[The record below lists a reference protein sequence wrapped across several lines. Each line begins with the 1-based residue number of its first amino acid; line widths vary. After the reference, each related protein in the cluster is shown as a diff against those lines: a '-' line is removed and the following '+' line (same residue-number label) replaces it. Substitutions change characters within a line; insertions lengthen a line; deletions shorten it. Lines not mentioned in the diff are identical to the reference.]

1 MVNGRM
7 PLYLTLLAAVLCA
20 AALWVLQPYT
30 VRSPW
35 DAYTRPA
42 QQFLRAAIRRDSL
55 ALTRQSGS
63 VTPVVWA
70 LAAAR
75 TQPESLK
82 VWARD
87 AEAWTGKR
95 RGDTADV
102 LLSTA
107 TAVCSRHPIWLRFV
121 GSGEQARVVRA
132 SSACFGPR

>member
-7 PLYLTLLAAVLCA
+7 PAYLTLVAVALCA
-20 AALWVLQPYT
+20 AALWLLQPYS

-35 DAYTRPA
+35 EVYTKPA
-42 QQFLRAAIRRDSL
+42 QRFLLAAMRRDSL
-55 ALTRQSGS
+55 ALSRQSGS
-63 VTPVVWA
+63 IAPVVWA

-75 TQPESLK
+75 THPESLS

-87 AEAWTGKR
+87 AEASMGTR

-107 TAVCSRHPIWLRFV
+107 TDVCSRHPIWLRFV
-121 GSGEQARVVRA
+121 GSGDEARVLRA
-132 SSACFGPR
+132 SSACFDSR